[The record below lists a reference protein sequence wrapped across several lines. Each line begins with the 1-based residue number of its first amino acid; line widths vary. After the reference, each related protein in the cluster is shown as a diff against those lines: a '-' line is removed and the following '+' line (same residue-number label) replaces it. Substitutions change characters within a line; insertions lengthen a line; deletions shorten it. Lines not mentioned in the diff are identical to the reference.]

1 MKRILVVDDEQSIT
15 TLLKYNL
22 EKEGFEVDVVHDG
35 EAAIEKA
42 MSESYNFII
51 LDLMLPKINGFD
63 VTKKLRKEKISTPI
77 IMLTA
82 KDETI
87 DKIVGLEIGADD
99 YVTKPFSPREL
110 IARLRAVERRL
121 DNQSDNS
128 EGFSDMD
135 QLTVGEL
142 VAYPKDYRVLKRGEE
157 IILTKKEFELL
168 IYFMERQNRI
178 IGRDELMLSIWKDD
192 MYHLSRTVDIHVS
205 HLREK
210 IEDDAKSPKYIK
222 TVRGF
227 GYKFQE
233 PDA

>member
-42 MSESYNFII
+42 MSETYNFII

-87 DKIVGLEIGADD
+87 DKIIGLEIGADD

-121 DNQSDNS
+121 DNQSDD
-128 EGFSDMD
+128 SDRLVDTD